1 MDKIIC
7 IDNII
12 LQIFKQFNKNNFICK
27 KNIDFLKLSQYLK
40 ISIIFINHIS
50 L

>member
-27 KNIDFLKLSQYLK
+27 KKY
-40 ISIIFINHIS
+40 
-50 L
+50 